1 MNIGGK
7 RLNAVRSK
15 YVRPWGRGPGRR
27 LLTRLAVL
35 PVAALGAVALVAP
48 PASAAASCTTNC
60 TVWNPATQPT
70 LQGLYNDGKS
80 VELGLKFHSDIN
92 GTVQGVRFYKDPSEG
107 GSHVGHL
114 WSSTGTQL
122 AEVTFSETASGWQ
135 QATFPAPVAITAGTD
150 YWISEFASDGNYI
163 ATTHWPYPQ
172 DNSPLHGT
180 AAAYHYFGGFPD
192 TPSLNNANYWVDVVF
207 QPAIADV
214 SITNQAPPLVL
225 LGDRITYSIGVSNAG
240 PATATGVTVTDPVPS
255 GSTFVSASSSQ
266 GTCSQAMGKVTC
278 SLGSLA
284 PGATASVTIKTDPK
298 LLGRVNDTATVHA
311 TEMDPNPANNS
322 ATASTLV
329 VLSL

>member
-15 YVRPWGRGPGRR
+15 YVGAWGRAPGRR
-27 LLTRLAVL
+27 LPPRLAVL

-70 LQGLYNDGKS
+70 GQLPYNDGKS

-92 GTVQGVRFYKDPSEG
+92 GTVQGVRFYKAPSEG
-107 GSHVGHL
+107 GSHLGNL
-114 WSSTGTQL
+114 WSATRTQP
-122 AEVTFSETASGWQ
+122 AETASGWQ

-163 ATTHWPYPQ
+163 ATTQWPYPQ

-192 TPSLNNANYWVDVVF
+192 TPSLN
-207 QPAIADV
+207 
-214 SITNQAPPLVL
+214 
-225 LGDRITYSIGVSNAG
+225 
-240 PATATGVTVTDPVPS
+240 
-255 GSTFVSASSSQ
+255 
-266 GTCSQAMGKVTC
+266 
-278 SLGSLA
+278 
-284 PGATASVTIKTDPK
+284 
-298 LLGRVNDTATVHA
+298 
-311 TEMDPNPANNS
+311 
-322 ATASTLV
+322 
-329 VLSL
+329 